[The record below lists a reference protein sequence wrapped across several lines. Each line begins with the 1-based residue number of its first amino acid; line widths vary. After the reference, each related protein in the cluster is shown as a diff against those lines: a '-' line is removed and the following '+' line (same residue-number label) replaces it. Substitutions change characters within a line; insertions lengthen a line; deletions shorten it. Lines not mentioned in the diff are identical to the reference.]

1 MKLSVVIPTLNEA
14 ANIGSLLEH
23 LLSTPGVAEIVVAD
37 GGSIDGT
44 VELVRPPVRLVRSEP
59 GRGMQLRAG
68 ARRAM
73 GDVLLFLH
81 ADVLPPRDVAVQIAD
96 AIKAGYVGGNFR
108 LRYPGGGAL
117 GRWLETLAP
126 VYRALG
132 RYYGDS
138 GLFVRRDVYEKCGG
152 FPWVPIMED
161 IIFVRRMERMG
172 PTVYLPGPMFS
183 AARRWKGRPVRT
195 LLLWACM
202 QTAFALGA
210 SPWQLARFYK
220 AHNSGRAPTNKSKGT
235 P

>member
-37 GGSIDGT
+37 GGSMDGT
-44 VELVRPPVRLVRSEP
+44 VELVWPPVCLVRSEP

-68 ARRAM
+68 AQRAT

-81 ADVLPPRDVAVQIAD
+81 ADVLPPLDVAVQIAD
-96 AIKAGYVGGNFR
+96 AIKVGYVGGNFR
-108 LRYPGGGAL
+108 LRYPQGGAL
-117 GRWLETLAP
+117 GRWLKTLAP

-138 GLFVRRDVYEKCGG
+138 GLFARRDVYEECGG
-152 FPWVPIMED
+152 IPWVPIMED

-172 PTVYLPGPMFS
+172 PTAYLPGPIVS
-183 AARRWKGRPVRT
+183 AARRWKGRTVRT

-220 AHNSGRAPTNKSKGT
+220 AHNPGHARTNKSKGT